1 MLKALCLRTPNWI
14 HFGLGSVQKVAAEV
28 KRLGGKQVMVI
39 TDQGIVN
46 SGILERVTEPL
57 ASAGIKYG
65 VFDQVEPEPSL
76 KTLQQASQIA
86 KENKYDVFIGLGGG
100 SSMDTTKMVSALMT
114 NDGKLQDFFGV
125 DNVKNRGL
133 PTIMITTT
141 SGTGSEVSRM
151 AVFTDKEANLKKVVS
166 AQNIL
171 ADVAIVDPELTHSLP
186 PHVTAATGID
196 AFIHALEG
204 YIAVNANPITDTM
217 ALEAIRLISTAI
229 GPAFAGKDME
239 ARYNMS
245 LGSLMGGIVLN
256 NAGAGMIH
264 ALAYPIGAEYHLS
277 HGKALMPIFAE
288 SLREMSVSNLQK
300 FTNTGIA
307 MGLNIKHL
315 SPFEAADTAI
325 DGMVQLAARVK
336 LPTSL
341 SEINADRSKIQ
352 EWAKAAHGE
361 KRLLG
366 NTPCQLTLEDV
377 EGIFERS
384 F

>member
-1 MLKALCLRTPNWI
+1 MFKTLCLRTPSWI
-14 HFGLGSVQKVAAEV
+14 HFGMGSVSKVATEA
-28 KRLGGKQVMVI
+28 KRLGGKHVMII

-46 SGILERVTEPL
+46 SGLLTRVTDPL
-57 ASAGIKYG
+57 ESGGLEYS

-76 KTLQQASQIA
+76 QTLQEASKIA
-86 KENKYDVFIGLGGG
+86 KENKCDLFIGLGGG

-114 NDGKLQDFFGV
+114 NDGRLQDFFGV
-125 DNVKNRGL
+125 DNVKKRGL
-133 PTIMITTT
+133 PTMMITTT

-151 AVFTDKEANLKKVVS
+151 AVFTDKKANLKKVVS

-171 ADVAIVDPELTHSLP
+171 CDVAIVDPELTESLP

-204 YIAVNANPITDTM
+204 YIAVNSNPVTDTI
-217 ALEAIRLISTAI
+217 ALEAIRLISGSL
-229 GPAFAGKDME
+229 GPAFAGKDRE

-256 NAGAGMIH
+256 NAGAGVIH

-288 SLREMSVSNLQK
+288 SLREIAVSNFPKLK
-300 FTNTGIA
+300 NIGLA
-307 MGLNIKHL
+307 MGLKIEHL
-315 SPFEAADTAI
+315 SPLPAADAAI
-325 DGMVQLAARVK
+325 DGMVQLANRVK
-336 LPTSL
+336 LPTAL
-341 SEINADRSKIQ
+341 SDIKADKSKVQ
-352 EWAKAAHGE
+352 EWAQAAHGE
-361 KRLLG
+361 QRLLG
-366 NTPCQLTLEDV
+366 NTPVKLTLDDV
-377 EGIFERS
+377 AKIFERS